1 MVFSSIVFLFAFL
14 PPVLAVYY
22 LAPVKLRN
30 LVLLVASLIFYAWGE
45 PVYIG
50 LMGYSILW
58 NYVMGLDIA
67 RFKEKGKSG
76 KWSLALGVAVNLL
89 ILGFFKYYG
98 FLAENLEALLPVK
111 LPELTP
117 RLPIGLSFY
126 TFQSISYLADVYRG
140 KAKRQTNLISFGLY
154 ISMFPQLVAG
164 PIVQYADVDAQFQKR
179 EMSPEKFGNGVR
191 YFISGL
197 SKKVLLA
204 NNLGVIF
211 QEITALSGLSVLSA
225 WLGVLAYTLQIYF
238 DFSGYSDM
246 AIGLGKM
253 LGFEFRPNFNY
264 PYCAKSITDFW
275 RRWHMSLSSW
285 FREYVYI
292 PLGGNRVK
300 AGRHMFNLLV
310 VWMLTGLWH
319 GASWNFVVW
328 GLYYGILLIF
338 EKYVLKGKIEQWPVL
353 RRVYTLFLVM
363 TGWVFF
369 FSPSLTAAGQYLTAL
384 FGRGAAGLA
393 DAAGLYYLTTGL
405 VLFILAALFS
415 TPLPFGIWRKLQE
428 NDWWDGLI
436 LVGYL
441 ALFLLAVAY
450 LIRDTYNPFLYFRF

>member
-1 MVFSSIVFLFAFL
+1 
-14 PPVLAVYY
+14 
-22 LAPVKLRN
+22 
-30 LVLLVASLIFYAWGE
+30 
-45 PVYIG
+45 
-50 LMGYSILW
+50 
-58 NYVMGLDIA
+58 
-67 RFKEKGKSG
+67 
-76 KWSLALGVAVNLL
+76 
-89 ILGFFKYYG
+89 
-98 FLAENLEALLPVK
+98 
-111 LPELTP
+111 
-117 RLPIGLSFY
+117 
-126 TFQSISYLADVYRG
+126 
-140 KAKRQTNLISFGLY
+140 
-154 ISMFPQLVAG
+154 
-164 PIVQYADVDAQFQKR
+164 
-179 EMSPEKFGNGVR
+179 
-191 YFISGL
+191 
-197 SKKVLLA
+197 
-204 NNLGVIF
+204 
-211 QEITALSGLSVLSA
+211 
-225 WLGVLAYTLQIYF
+225 
-238 DFSGYSDM
+238 
-246 AIGLGKM
+246 
-253 LGFEFRPNFNY
+253 
-264 PYCAKSITDFW
+264 
-275 RRWHMSLSSW
+275 MSLSSW

-338 EKYVLKGKIEQWPVL
+338 EKYVLKGKIEQWPVV

-369 FSPSLTAAGQYLTAL
+369 FSPSLTAAGQYLAAL

-393 DAAGLYYLTTGL
+393 DTAGLYYLTTGL

-428 NDWWDGLI
+428 NNWWDGLI

>member
-76 KWSLALGVAVNLL
+76 KWSLALGVTVNLL

-98 FLAENLEALLPVK
+98 FLAENLESLLSIRLPDLALS
-111 LPELTP
+111 
-117 RLPIGLSFY
+117 LPIGLSFY

-164 PIVQYADVDAQFQKR
+164 PIVQYADVDAQLQKR
-179 EMSPEKFGNGVR
+179 KMSPEKFGDGVR

-338 EKYVLKGKIEQWPVL
+338 EKYVLKGKIEQWPVV

-369 FSPSLTAAGQYLTAL
+369 FSPSLTAAGQYLAAL
-384 FGRGAAGLA
+384 FGQGAAGLT
-393 DAAGLYYLTTGL
+393 DTAGLYYLTTGL